1 MSESRFPEVID
12 DIRELIAEGNWA
24 GLNLIL
30 GDWQATEIAESWDA
44 FTLDEKLKILRH
56 FEASHA
62 ADIFE
67 NLDHGRQI
75 LLLEN
80 LREEHAADLLDEM
93 APDERADLFAEFP
106 PAVRDR
112 FLRLME
118 SQEAQDVRDLL
129 AHAPDTAG
137 GIMTTDF
144 AWAPSSATV
153 ADAIQRIRENF
164 RGVEAV
170 YYLYVLGPGDRL
182 EGVVTMKQLLL
193 AEPETPLAALMRSN
207 LITLDAD
214 LDQEEVVRTAQTYDF
229 LALPVV
235 NRGGKMLGI
244 VTHDDIVDIA
254 GEEATEDLE
263 KFAAV
268 IPAGEETGYLQTPV
282 LQHCRAR
289 IPWLIVL
296 LFLGSASGLLI
307 LHYER
312 VFKAGFDLA
321 WFGLVFSLTPMLC
334 GTAGNAGTQSAT
346 VVIRAM
352 AVGELDFAELWR
364 VLRKELLVGMLMGG
378 VLALCGF
385 VRAFLSETV
394 SYEQAF
400 VFGTIVAASVFVA
413 ITYATTAGAFLP
425 LLFRRLGLDPAVMSS
440 PLLATINDS
449 VVILIYNSIAIHS
462 LIHLVPGG
470 PS

>member
-268 IPAGEETGYLQTPV
+268 IPAGEET
-282 LQHCRAR
+282 
-289 IPWLIVL
+289 
-296 LFLGSASGLLI
+296 
-307 LHYER
+307 
-312 VFKAGFDLA
+312 
-321 WFGLVFSLTPMLC
+321 
-334 GTAGNAGTQSAT
+334 
-346 VVIRAM
+346 
-352 AVGELDFAELWR
+352 
-364 VLRKELLVGMLMGG
+364 
-378 VLALCGF
+378 
-385 VRAFLSETV
+385 
-394 SYEQAF
+394 
-400 VFGTIVAASVFVA
+400 
-413 ITYATTAGAFLP
+413 
-425 LLFRRLGLDPAVMSS
+425 
-440 PLLATINDS
+440 
-449 VVILIYNSIAIHS
+449 
-462 LIHLVPGG
+462 
-470 PS
+470 